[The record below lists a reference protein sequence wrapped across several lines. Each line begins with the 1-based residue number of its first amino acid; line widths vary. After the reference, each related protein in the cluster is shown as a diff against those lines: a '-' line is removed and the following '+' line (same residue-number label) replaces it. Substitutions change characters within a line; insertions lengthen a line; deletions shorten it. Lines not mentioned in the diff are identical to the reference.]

1 MSSLGDGRPRP
12 VDEVVRRRMSQQRR
26 RDTGPEMSL
35 RLEPHRLGYRY
46 RVDAPLPGLP
56 DAEPTFCS
64 RGAALPSSSTGAS
77 GTDAP
82 TTAPT
87 PRTMPSGGAGRSTP
101 TLRVTGGPTRI
112 CAQIGWRVLRVW
124 EHEDADAAVQRAV
137 LALDRKP
144 DPSP

>member
-26 RDTGPEMSL
+26 RDTGPEMIL
-35 RLEPHRLGYRY
+35 RRELHRLGYRY

-56 DAEPTFCS
+56 RRRADLLFTRRRIAIFVDGCFWHGCPDHRTHPRNNAEWWSRKIDAN
-64 RGAALPSSSTGAS
+64 AARDR
-77 GTDAP
+77 GTDAYL
-82 TTAPT
+82 
-87 PRTMPSGGAGRSTP
+87 RS
-101 TLRVTGGPTRI
+101 
-112 CAQIGWRVLRVW
+112 IGWRVLRIW

-137 LALDRKP
+137 QALDTTP